1 LLSKARQTLIAK
13 AHDIS
18 NNLTR
23 KPGTTRH
30 LTNEPSKGYSLA
42 RWFDDRCIPG
52 LPQGLFEKFRKR
64 LQVKPKV
71 IGDPPALATTMIE
84 RFQVDARSSCLRTRE
99 NKEEEKETHLVSEV
113 RDKQATTAGHL
124 TEGSGPDRVG

>member
-64 LQVKPKV
+64 LQV
-71 IGDPPALATTMIE
+71 
-84 RFQVDARSSCLRTRE
+84 DARSSCLRTRE
-99 NKEEEKETHLVSEV
+99 NKEEKKETHLVSDV

-124 TEGSGPDRVG
+124 TEGSGPDRVD